1 MNKAKETHHPAVH
14 TLAGKQL
21 INKRYR
27 MSVVSYIEK
36 NTAGK
41 VVGKFVWGE
50 EVAIINVCKRAHL
63 ELDV

>member
-1 MNKAKETHHPAVH
+1 
-14 TLAGKQL
+14 
-21 INKRYR
+21 